1 MWQET
6 KTREGID
13 MFTSSNWQFFT
24 FHFIY
29 TFGEYK
35 NKDTD
40 SGTSSKFMMS
50 QIQGHKEDKQTQWR
64 IKNTCKSNVWVVKSN
79 EANLS
84 KNQGGLWRRKQFFEL
99 IFKISVIMSSLK
111 YLSPKLK
118 VHSTDYWC
126 MFLNCRELWESEY
139 HLTVFG
145 DMSIMCSTSC
155 PI

>member
-1 MWQET
+1 MSNKRKTGPTLDSSAIQAHMFPGLQTYHFHKLKKNPQISIEEENNYRSDEIHTKFYNIALCYRNLYYLCVWQET
-6 KTREGID
+6 KTTEGID

-64 IKNTCKSNVWVVKSN
+64 I
-79 EANLS
+79 
-84 KNQGGLWRRKQFFEL
+84 R
-99 IFKISVIMSSLK
+99 K
-111 YLSPKLK
+111 YL
-118 VHSTDYWC
+118 
-126 MFLNCRELWESEY
+126 
-139 HLTVFG
+139 
-145 DMSIMCSTSC
+145 
-155 PI
+155 